1 MIDKWVLPICVSLV
15 VGLAI
20 CLILIIVFKIK
31 LEISTKQEINALC
44 DKIEKETYGLEF
56 NKWYPIDV
64 YYKNKDKLD
73 WAIVQFIDE
82 LHDFTPL
89 PIIAECSKKDKA
101 WYDTLG
107 NKIEYMPIAFMLWK
121 PVDNKIIDEA
131 FVKLWEM
138 KKNGIN
144 D

>member
-1 MIDKWVLPICVSLV
+1 MSDKWVLPICVSLV

-20 CLILIIVFKIK
+20 CLIAVIVIEIK
-31 LEISTKQEINALC
+31 LEKIKKQAEYILGC
-44 DKIEKETYGLEF
+44 KIEKETYGLEF

-89 PIIAECSKKDKA
+89 PIIAEFSKKDKL

-107 NKIEYMPIAFMLWK
+107 NKIEYMAIAFMLWK